1 MGAAGRFFFAAFPLL
16 VGCKRSLYD
25 AGMMRIMILPLV
37 LWFALAAP
45 LLSYGQVEASRTTFA
60 SILAN
65 VRFYRLSNGVR
76 VILYPRPMA
85 PVFAGFVGLRV
96 GAGDENIGETGISHL
111 LEHMAFKGTPEIGTR
126 DYEKEKTL
134 LQELEI
140 LEAERQ
146 AQGALL
152 AAQRERWQEVNRQ
165 LLSLWDLSGFTREY
179 EKRGA
184 VSLNA
189 STDME
194 LTRYY
199 VNLPRS
205 AFKFWCYMESE
216 RLQHP
221 VLRQFYQERDVVL
234 EERRMRYEDDPGGKL
249 YELLLSSAFR
259 VHPYRNPVIGYAF
272 DVSRLTAAQLEQF
285 RRRFYVPS
293 NVVVAVVGDLT
304 PEEDIKIIEVYF
316 GRISGGGAPV
326 RPPVVEPLQEGER
339 RIVLETAAAPQLL
352 IAYHKPNYPH
362 PDDPPLSIMQEI
374 LAGGKLSPLYVEI
387 VKKRRLATSLSH
399 DEGPGFA
406 YPNLMIFR
414 FITRQP
420 HSNGEVLQAFDR
432 TISAF
437 KKGPPTAEAL
447 EIAKRA
453 IAMQYLSHLDSNL
466 ALASELAAAE
476 LIYNNWK
483 APLEWYDKAMA
494 VTADD
499 VERVAKKYL
508 LDARRT
514 VAEIRSQGKP

>member
-1 MGAAGRFFFAAFPLL
+1 
-16 VGCKRSLYD
+16 
-25 AGMMRIMILPLV
+25 
-37 LWFALAAP
+37 
-45 LLSYGQVEASRTTFA
+45 
-60 SILAN
+60 
-65 VRFYRLSNGVR
+65 
-76 VILYPRPMA
+76 
-85 PVFAGFVGLRV
+85 
-96 GAGDENIGETGISHL
+96 
-111 LEHMAFKGTPEIGTR
+111 
-126 DYEKEKTL
+126 
-134 LQELEI
+134 
-140 LEAERQ
+140 
-146 AQGALL
+146 
-152 AAQRERWQEVNRQ
+152 
-165 LLSLWDLSGFTREY
+165 
-179 EKRGA
+179 
-184 VSLNA
+184 
-189 STDME
+189 
-194 LTRYY
+194 
-199 VNLPRS
+199 
-205 AFKFWCYMESE
+205 MESE

-420 HSNGEVLQAFDR
+420 HSNEEVLQAFDR

-514 VAEIRSQGKP
+514 VAEIRSQGEP